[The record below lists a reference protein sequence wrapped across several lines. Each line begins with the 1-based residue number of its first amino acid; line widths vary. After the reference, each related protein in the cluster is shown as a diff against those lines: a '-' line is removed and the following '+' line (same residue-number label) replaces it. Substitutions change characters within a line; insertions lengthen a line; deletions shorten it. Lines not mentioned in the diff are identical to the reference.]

1 MNTGSVAVAV
11 KIDPAMKERVQ
22 RLAEVRNR
30 SAHWLMREAIG
41 QYVEREE
48 RREAFNRDA
57 LQAWQE
63 YQETGLHV
71 TGDEVLD
78 WLESWGTPN
87 EKPAPTCH
95 K

>member
-1 MNTGSVAVAV
+1 MNTGNVAVAV

-30 SAHWLMREAIG
+30 SAHWLLREAIG

-48 RREAFNRDA
+48 QREAFHRDA

-63 YQETGLHV
+63 YKETGLHV

-87 EKPAPTCH
+87 EKAAPTCH